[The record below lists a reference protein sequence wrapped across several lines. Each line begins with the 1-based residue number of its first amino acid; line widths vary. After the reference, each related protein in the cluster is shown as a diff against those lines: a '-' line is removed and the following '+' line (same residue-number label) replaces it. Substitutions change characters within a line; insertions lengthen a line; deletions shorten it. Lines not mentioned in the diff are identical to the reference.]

1 MRTAA
6 AAGERLALAA
16 YSAGLGLLAPLAIPI
31 LALHPR
37 LRGGLAE
44 RLGQVP
50 RARAGS
56 SPVWLHGA
64 SAGDLQALLP
74 LAGRLRAA
82 GLEVALSAGTRAGHA
97 LALRRGAQGP
107 LFRAPL
113 DLGFA
118 VRAALAR
125 LRPRLL
131 VLEALELWPR
141 LWRSCVAL
149 AIPIVVVNG
158 RLSSRSLAR
167 YRLAPWLFRRC
178 FAGLSRVW
186 ASSGADADRF
196 VQAGVPRDRVVV
208 EGSSKHG
215 ELPPLAPPSPRA
227 RVVLG
232 SVHREELR
240 ALLPALAALRRERR
254 ALELVVAPRYL
265 EEVGPVL
272 RVLGRA
278 GLTAVRSSQATGAP
292 GVEVIDEMGVLAD
305 RYRGATLA
313 FVGGSLVPVGGHNL
327 IEPAARGVPVL
338 FGPHTAHCASEASA
352 LGASGGGALVADAG
366 AFAVRALQLL
376 ADPAARAAASVAARS
391 CAERLAGAAD
401 RIADGLRALVERR
414 C

>member
-1 MRTAA
+1 MSVGGAW
-6 AAGERLALAA
+6 ERLALAA
-16 YSAGLGLLAPLAIPI
+16 YSATLGLIAPLAVP
-31 LALHPR
+31 LVALHPR

-44 RLGQVP
+44 RLGRAP
-50 RARAGS
+50 RARSGS

-82 GLEVALSAGTRAGHA
+82 GLEVAMSAGTRAGHA
-97 LALRRGAQGP
+97 LALRRGGEGP

-141 LWRSCVAL
+141 LWRSCAQL
-149 AIPIVVVNG
+149 AIPVVVVNG

-186 ASSGADADRF
+186 ASTGADAERF
-196 VQAGVPRDRVVV
+196 VEAGVPLERVVV

-215 ELPPLAPPSPRA
+215 ELPPLAPPSQRA

-240 ALLPALAALRRERR
+240 ALLPALAALQRERR
-254 ALELVVAPRYL
+254 ELELVVAPRYL
-265 EEVGPVL
+265 EEVGSVL
-272 RVLGRA
+272 RLLGNA
-278 GLTAVRSSQATGAP
+278 GLAAFRSAQAPGAS
-292 GVEVIDEMGVLAD
+292 GVEVIDEMGVLAE
-305 RYRGATLA
+305 RYRGAALA

-338 FGPHTAHCASEASA
+338 FGPHTEHCASEASA
-352 LGASGGGALVADAG
+352 LGASGGGELVADAD
-366 AFAVRALQLL
+366 AFEARALQLL
-376 ADPAARAAASVAARS
+376 ADPAARAAASVAARR

-401 RIADGLRALVERR
+401 RIADGLRTLAERP